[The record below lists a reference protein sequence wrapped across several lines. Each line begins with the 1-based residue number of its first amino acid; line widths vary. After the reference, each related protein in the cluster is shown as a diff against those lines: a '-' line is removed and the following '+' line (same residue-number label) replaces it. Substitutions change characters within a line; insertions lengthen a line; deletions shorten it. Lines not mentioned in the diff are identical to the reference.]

1 MQAEGENSREG
12 RREEGWKEMREEE
25 REKKG
30 GLEGGQGGF
39 GRWQGDGISGTLAVG
54 EGREEK
60 SVMTPGLGLSIWGF
74 GLSILADAGTIHP
87 SRGRQVFMMG
97 ERGEV

>member
-1 MQAEGENSREG
+1 
-12 RREEGWKEMREEE
+12 MREEE

-60 SVMTPGLGLSIWGF
+60 SVMTPGF
-74 GLSILADAGTIHP
+74 GLSILADVGTIHP
-87 SRGRQVFMMG
+87 SRGRQVFMTG